1 MLSKSTKI
9 ILNYV
14 FGIGLF
20 AWLSYSIY
28 HQLRYKDNL
37 QLSVHQLKQSIHTHQ
52 TAIIIVF
59 AMMFLNW
66 SIEAWKWRIL
76 IRPLEKIS
84 FRKSFYAILSG
95 VSFSV
100 NTPNHIGEYG
110 GRVLYLKGEN
120 RLPAISATFVGSISQ
135 FITTVIF
142 GSIGVVYFIS
152 HFGLNFRNRLLQ
164 DYLWN
169 LLIFIFVLATAA
181 LVIFLYFRL
190 SLIVSLFERIEWLRR
205 FKKYVVIMADFLRPT
220 LLKVILLSMLR
231 YVVFSA
237 QYLILLEVMG
247 VEMLWWQGFA
257 MIFLLYLVMA
267 MIPSI
272 TIADLGI
279 RGEAGLYFFGL
290 LSANKIG
297 IIAGTLGVW
306 LINLVIPAI
315 FGSLLLLGI
324 KVLNGNK
331 TAVVLNKQ
339 QV

>member
-9 ILNYV
+9 ILNYI

-20 AWLSYSIY
+20 VWLSYSIY

-37 QLSVHQLKQSIHTHQ
+37 HLSVQQLKRSIDTHQ

-59 AMMFLNW
+59 AMMLLNW
-66 SIEAWKWRIL
+66 GIEAWKWRIL
-76 IRPLEKIS
+76 IKPLEKVS

-110 GRVLYLKGEN
+110 GRILYLKGEN
-120 RLPAISATFVGSISQ
+120 RLQAISATFVGSVSQ

-142 GSIGVVYFIS
+142 GAIGVIYFIS
-152 HFGLNFRNRLLQ
+152 RFGSSIHFPLLPA
-164 DYLWN
+164 YLWKW
-169 LLIFIFVLATAA
+169 FILFCILALAA
-181 LVIFLYFRL
+181 LVSFLYFRL
-190 SLIVSLFERIEWLRR
+190 SLIVSVFDRIKWLRR
-205 FKKYVVIMADFLRPT
+205 FKKYVVIMADFPRVT
-220 LLKVILLSMLR
+220 LLKVILLSILR
-231 YVVFSA
+231 YSVFSA

-247 VEMLWWQGFA
+247 VKMLWWQGFA

-272 TIADLGI
+272 TIAELGI

-297 IIAGTLGVW
+297 IIAGTLSIW

-331 TAVVLNKQ
+331 AAVVLNKQ

>member
-9 ILNYV
+9 ILNYA

-20 AWLSYSIY
+20 VWLSYSIY

-37 QLSVHQLKQSIHTHQ
+37 HLSLQQLKQSIGTHE
-52 TAIIIVF
+52 TAIIIVC

-76 IRPLEKIS
+76 VQPLERIS

-100 NTPNHIGEYG
+100 NTPNHVGEYG
-110 GRVLYLKGEN
+110 GRILYLKGEN
-120 RLPAISATFVGSISQ
+120 RLPAISATFVGSVSQ

-152 HFGLNFRNRLLQ
+152 HFGLNIHFHFFPAFFWKLVILLC
-164 DYLWN
+164 
-169 LLIFIFVLATAA
+169 ILATAA
-181 LVIFLYFRL
+181 IVTFLYFRL
-190 SLIVSLFERIEWLRR
+190 SLIVSIFERIKWLRR
-205 FKKYVVIMADFLRPT
+205 FKKYVVIMADFPRST

-231 YVVFSA
+231 YLVFSA

-247 VEMLWWQGFA
+247 VKMLWWQGFA
-257 MIFLLYLVMA
+257 MVFLLYLVLA
-267 MIPSI
+267 VIPSI
-272 TIADLGI
+272 TIVELGI

-297 IIAGTLGVW
+297 IIAGTLGIW

-324 KVLNGNK
+324 KVLSGNK

-339 QV
+339 HV